1 MSEGKSEAPG
11 NGSESR
17 AAAPGATE
25 AELKEVLRSLRQK
38 QGTWVEWGQWCQLL
52 QKAGYSSQAIFEETG
67 FEPVHQ
73 NQLIVAA
80 QVYTSMVN
88 GGADA
93 DVLTYFQQRG
103 SDILYEFRVLTQV
116 DRIAAAALVI
126 AKKLDTD
133 DAHELAR
140 ATKDFSRLSVCP
152 DGFTNNPGDAMTY
165 YCWKSARQQS
175 DLQSRSR
182 LIAKGL
188 KFAHSDSARQQLER
202 LLVDF
207 SVVPQRPAPTLP
219 VYRLESA
226 QDLSRVLPVVGQ
238 LPLAVDE
245 LRAVPLVEEIGP
257 FRMVQFSGTGAWVAV
272 PGWQVILAAEDPVT
286 VLCQISDLP
295 KGSPATALGQT
306 EEVLVVIDRA
316 QRDWDAGS
324 YFAIAQEGQ
333 LTFQW
338 FETQPDC
345 PLLGR
350 LLLVIRPKRIVDE
363 DLTKDS
369 WQIDE

>member
-1 MSEGKSEAPG
+1 MSEGKSEGKSEAPG
-11 NGSESR
+11 
-17 AAAPGATE
+17 TTD

-38 QGTWVEWGQWCQLL
+38 QGTWVEWGQSCQLL
-52 QKAGYSSQAIFEETG
+52 QKAGYNSQAIFEETG

-80 QVYTSMVN
+80 QVYTSMVS

-93 DVLTYFQQRG
+93 DVLNHFQQRG
-103 SDILYEFRVLTQV
+103 SDILYEFRILTQV

-152 DGFTNNPGDAMTY
+152 DGFTNNPGDAVAY

-175 DLQSRSR
+175 DMQSRSR

-188 KFAHSDSARQQLER
+188 KFAYSEDARQQIER

-238 LPLAVDE
+238 LPLAADE
-245 LRAVPLVEEIGP
+245 LRAVPLVDEVGP

-286 VLCQISDLP
+286 VMCQTTDLP
-295 KGSPATALGQT
+295 TAGAKTLAGQV

-316 QRDWDAGS
+316 QRDWDAGA
-324 YFAIAQEGQ
+324 YFAIAHDGQ
-333 LTFQW
+333 LAFQW
-338 FETQPDC
+338 FETAPDC

-350 LLLVIRPKRIVDE
+350 LLLVIRPKRILDE